1 MTDTDRPR
9 VRITS
14 RKWDG
19 GAHRDNEADLLGRDQ
34 YGRWLWM
41 PDGTPVDGPGGVWF
55 ARAGLRLFP
64 AGAPWWSAF
73 FVPAAGGRPQ
83 QLYVDITTPAVVAPG
98 LITFVD
104 LDLDVEIL
112 GDAAPVVL
120 DEEEFEEH
128 RRQWHYPD
136 AVVDAAT
143 RTAAEIRAVMAGPA
157 EPFGSV
163 WRRWWATALERF
175 PAGPADR

>member
-1 MTDTDRPR
+1 

-19 GAHRDNEADLLGRDQ
+19 GAHRDNEADLLGDDE

-41 PDGTPVDGPGGVWF
+41 PDGTPVGGPDGVWF

-73 FVPAAGGRPQ
+73 FVPPHPDRAQ
-83 QLYVDITTPAVVAPG
+83 QLYVDITTPAVVMPD
-98 LITFVD
+98 LITFID

-112 GDAAPVVL
+112 GDAPPVVL
-120 DEEEFEEH
+120 DEDEFEQH
-128 RRQWHYPD
+128 RREWDYPE
-136 AVVDAAT
+136 AVVERAT
-143 RTAAEIRAVMAGPA
+143 RTAAEMLAAMSELA
-157 EPFGSV
+157 EPFGTV
-163 WRRWWATALERF
+163 WRGWWSVASERF
-175 PAGPADR
+175 PEGSAGR

>member
-1 MTDTDRPR
+1 MPEPSQHR
-9 VRITS
+9 VRIRS

-19 GAHRDNEADLLGRDQ
+19 GAHRDNEADLLGDDR

-41 PDGTPVDGPGGVWF
+41 PDGTPVDGPGGVWS

-64 AGAPWWSAF
+64 VGGPWWSAF
-73 FVPAAGGRPQ
+73 FVPATPDRPQ
-83 QLYVDITTPAVVAPG
+83 QLYVDVTTPAVVEPG

-112 GDAAPVVL
+112 GDAAPAVL
-120 DEEEFEEH
+120 DRDEFDEH
-128 RRQWHYPD
+128 RRQWGYPES
-136 AVVDAAT
+136 VVDEAT
-143 RTAAEIRAVMAGPA
+143 STAAAMLAVMAELA

-163 WRRWWATALERF
+163 WRRWLAVARERF
-175 PAGPADR
+175 PG

>member
-1 MTDTDRPR
+1 
-9 VRITS
+9 VRIVS

-19 GAHRDNEADLLGRDQ
+19 GAHRDNEADLLGDDE

-41 PDGTPVDGPGGVWF
+41 PDGTAVDGPGGVWL

-73 FVPAAGGRPQ
+73 FVPATTDRPQ
-83 QLYVDITTPAVVAPG
+83 QLYVDITTPAVVDPYR
-98 LITFVD
+98 ITFVD
-104 LDLDVEIL
+104 LDLDVEIV
-112 GDAAPVVL
+112 GDGPPVVL
-120 DEEEFEEH
+120 DEDEFEAH

-136 AVVDAAT
+136 PVVDNAT
-143 RTAAEIRAVMAGPA
+143 RTAMEVRAVMAALA
-157 EPFGSV
+157 EPFDAV

-175 PAGPADR
+175 PEGSVGR